1 MFIFQAD
8 FDLSIF
14 QKRFNATL
22 KMMIFTLNNGSL
34 PYQVKRFTN
43 DGKTDFFIVYAS
55 SDAIN
60 NTLQF
65 VSILT
70 TVVCIIDPIRL
81 KWTISLTTQNRFSV
95 QI

>member
-34 PYQVKRFTN
+34 PYQVKRFTT
-43 DGKTDFFIVYAS
+43 DGKTDFFIMYA
-55 SDAIN
+55 
-60 NTLQF
+60 
-65 VSILT
+65 
-70 TVVCIIDPIRL
+70 
-81 KWTISLTTQNRFSV
+81 
-95 QI
+95 

>member
-1 MFIFQAD
+1 MFIFQTD

-22 KMMIFTLNNGSL
+22 KMMIFTLKNGSL
-34 PYQVKRFTN
+34 PYQVKRFTT
-43 DGKTDFFIVYAS
+43 DGKTDFFIMYAS

-70 TVVCIIDPIRL
+70 TIVCIIDPIRL
-81 KWTISLTTQNRFSV
+81 NSNGQYH
-95 QI
+95 

>member
-34 PYQVKRFTN
+34 PHQVKRFTT
-43 DGKTDFFIVYAS
+43 DGKTDFFIMYAS

-70 TVVCIIDPIRL
+70 TIVCIIDPI
-81 KWTISLTTQNRFSV
+81 
-95 QI
+95 

>member
-1 MFIFQAD
+1 MFIFQID

-43 DGKTDFFIVYAS
+43 DGKTDFFIMYAS
-55 SDAIN
+55 SDAIK
-60 NTLQF
+60 NTLEF
-65 VSILT
+65 VSIST
-70 TVVCIIDPIRL
+70 TIVCIIDPIRL
-81 KWTISLTTQNRFSV
+81 HSNGHYH
-95 QI
+95 